1 MEPPTVEEHKDGQV
15 VDGVLIKTIF
25 PRNQAVTVLE
35 VQNILRKNGLR
46 WKVNNIE
53 YYQRAFFHKSI
64 AKKREDDGIIEENP
78 DDEKEESNERIEFL
92 GDSVVSFVVANYL
105 YERFPEQ
112 NEGFLT
118 RLKTKLVCGERLAGF
133 AEYLKLNKYIM
144 LSKYVDNVCH
154 GRRSKKIME
163 DAFEA
168 FIGAIYKDFSI
179 KGTGYGIQAATW
191 FLTNVIE
198 KNVDFAD
205 MIMNDTNYK
214 DQLLRY
220 FQKIYPNGVYP
231 IYNVI
236 SVEGPNHNRVFNVS
250 VSNIEGEILGYGTGG
265 SKKKAEQN
273 ASKEALVKMN
283 IIP

>member
-1 MEPPTVEEHKDGQV
+1 
-15 VDGVLIKTIF
+15 
-25 PRNQAVTVLE
+25 
-35 VQNILRKNGLR
+35 
-46 WKVNNIE
+46 
-53 YYQRAFFHKSI
+53 
-64 AKKREDDGIIEENP
+64 
-78 DDEKEESNERIEFL
+78 
-92 GDSVVSFVVANYL
+92 
-105 YERFPEQ
+105 
-112 NEGFLT
+112 
-118 RLKTKLVCGERLAGF
+118 
-133 AEYLKLNKYIM
+133 
-144 LSKYVDNVCH
+144 
-154 GRRSKKIME
+154 ME